1 MGTQSWWRQHKARFS
16 LLLLPGSNPRCDFSN
31 FFRRHYFMRTKMA
44 DPEKAMEVENDHED
58 VEDEEIDGQNA
69 KSSMAAELLKN
80 PAMFAALQGKLNS
93 MVGVNSGYI
102 SSLPAPVKR
111 RLKAL
116 KKIQLESTKI
126 EAKFYEEVHK
136 FECKY
141 HEMYLPLYEKRSKIT
156 KGEHEPNDDECNW
169 PSDDDEEDEELA
181 GDMKD
186 KAKLE
191 DEKSKKE
198 ATEKDVKGVP
208 DFWLTIFKNVDML
221 QEMVQEADEPVLSKL
236 TDITVT
242 FSESPMGFT
251 LHFFFAPNDY
261 FSDNV
266 LTKEYEMKCEPS
278 EDDPF
283 GFEGPEIFKCKGCTI
298 NWKEPGKNLTV
309 KTVKKKQKHK
319 SKGNVR
325 TITKQVKNDSF
336 FNFFDPPTLPED
348 EEEEVDVDTQD
359 LLTSDFEIGHYIR
372 ERVVP
377 RAVLFFTG
385 EALEEDDFDEEED
398 EDEDGEEEGEEEEDD
413 PDFDPSKVKNPQECK
428 QQ

>member
-1 MGTQSWWRQHKARFS
+1 MKDLKAQ
-16 LLLLPGSNPRCDFSN
+16 P
-31 FFRRHYFMRTKMA
+31 KQMA

-58 VEDEEIDGQNA
+58 IDDEEADGVVA
-69 KSSMAAELLKN
+69 KSTMAAELLKN

-93 MVGVNSGYI
+93 MVGHNSGYI
-102 SSLPAPVKR
+102 SALPAPVKK

-136 FECKY
+136 LECKY
-141 HEMYLPLYEKRSKIT
+141 HEMYQPLYVQRSKIT
-156 KGEHEPNDDECNW
+156 KGEHEPNDAECEW
-169 PSDDDEEDEELA
+169 PSDDEEEDKELA

-191 DEKSKKE
+191 DEKTKKE
-198 ATEKDVKGVP
+198 AEEKDVKGVP

-221 QEMVQEADEPVLSKL
+221 QEMIQEADEPVLTKL
-236 TDITVT
+236 SDITVT
-242 FSESPMGFT
+242 FSETPMGFT

-261 FSDNV
+261 FSNSV

-283 GFEGPEIFKCKGCTI
+283 SFEGPEIFKCKGCTI

-336 FNFFDPPTLPED
+336 FNFFDPPPISD
-348 EEEEVDVDTQD
+348 DPDADVDPETQD
-359 LLTSDFEIGHYIR
+359 LLTADFEIGHYIR
-372 ERVVP
+372 DRIIP

-385 EALEEDDFDEEED
+385 EALEDDEFDEEEE
-398 EDEDGEEEGEEEEDD
+398 EDEEGEEGEEEEDD
-413 PDFDPSKVKNPQECK
+413 PDFDPSKVKAPAQECK

>member
-1 MGTQSWWRQHKARFS
+1 MGATQGISANQ
-16 LLLLPGSNPRCDFSN
+16 GV
-31 FFRRHYFMRTKMA
+31 TTMA
-44 DPEKAMEVENDHED
+44 DPEKAMLVDDSHEE
-58 VEDEEIDGQNA
+58 VEDEEEGVVDA
-69 KSSMAAELLKN
+69 KKLMMN
-80 PAMFAALQGKLNS
+80 PAVLSALQGKLDS
-93 MVGVNSGYI
+93 MSGDISGYI
-102 SSLPAPVKR
+102 QSLPAPVKR

-116 KKIQLESTKI
+116 KKIQLETTKI

-136 FECKY
+136 LECKY
-141 HEMYLPLYEKRSKIT
+141 HLQYSPFYEKRAQIT
-156 KGEHEPNDDECNW
+156 KGDYEPKDDECDW
-169 PSDDDEEDEELA
+169 PSDDEESELAEDVKDKVKVEED
-181 GDMKD
+181 D
-186 KAKLE
+186 KEKK
-191 DEKSKKE
+191 DEKP
-198 ATEKDVKGVP
+198 AKGVP
-208 DFWLTIFKNVDML
+208 EFWLTIFKNIEITQDMI
-221 QEMVQEADEPVLSKL
+221 QEQDEPAL
-236 TDITVT
+236 TALNDVKVT
-242 FSESPMGFT
+242 FSDGKGDAPMGFK
-251 LHFFFAPNDY
+251 LHFMFGPNDY
-261 FSDNV
+261 FTDTE
-266 LTKEYEMKCEPS
+266 LTKEYEMKCVANEQ
-278 EDDPF
+278 DPF
-283 GFEGPEIFKCKGCTI
+283 SFDGPEIFRCKGCPI
-298 NWKEPGKNLTV
+298 HWKPNKNLTV